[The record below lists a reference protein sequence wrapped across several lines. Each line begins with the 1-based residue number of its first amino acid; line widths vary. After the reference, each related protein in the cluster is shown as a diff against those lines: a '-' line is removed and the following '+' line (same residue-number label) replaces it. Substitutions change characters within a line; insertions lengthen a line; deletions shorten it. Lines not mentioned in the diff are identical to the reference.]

1 MDLELKIPSTVVVH
15 LGAPTDSSA
24 QNVTIPFVDYIK
36 NVASSEIF
44 PTWPENALIAN
55 IYAQITFTLNRIFTE
70 HYRSQGY
77 PFDITNL
84 EAYDQAYVYGRDF
97 FENISQI
104 VDEIFNNYI
113 TREGNYNPIYARY
126 CNGTTSLCPGG
137 LSQWGSVD
145 LANQGYAPI
154 DILKYYYGDDI
165 TLVEDAEVADA
176 RESYPGQPLRLG
188 YNSLEVKGMQVRLN
202 RISKNYPSIPKIAF
216 PDGYFDV
223 ITEDAVKDFQRIF
236 NLTADGIIGKATWYK
251 IIRIYNA
258 VKKLSEL
265 DAEGISLAFIKEQY
279 TGTLRNG
286 DTGPGVEMI
295 QYYLRFI
302 GTFNDFIPA
311 VTTDG
316 VFGDATENSVRSFQ
330 QAYGLEQTG
339 VVNEETWNR
348 LYSTYFSIL
357 DGLPPDFKGE
367 NFVPF
372 GGTVLYRG
380 ASGDAVRTLQNNLA
394 EIATVYTDIP
404 KVSVTGYFGPETE
417 QAVIAYQKLFG
428 LAPRGTVG
436 PITWDSIASLYSDI
450 VNGNLK
456 SPGQFPGYVLSEE

>member
-154 DILKYYYGDDI
+154 DI
-165 TLVEDAEVADA
+165 
-176 RESYPGQPLRLG
+176 
-188 YNSLEVKGMQVRLN
+188 
-202 RISKNYPSIPKIAF
+202 
-216 PDGYFDV
+216 
-223 ITEDAVKDFQRIF
+223 
-236 NLTADGIIGKATWYK
+236 
-251 IIRIYNA
+251 
-258 VKKLSEL
+258 
-265 DAEGISLAFIKEQY
+265 
-279 TGTLRNG
+279 
-286 DTGPGVEMI
+286 
-295 QYYLRFI
+295 
-302 GTFNDFIPA
+302 
-311 VTTDG
+311 
-316 VFGDATENSVRSFQ
+316 
-330 QAYGLEQTG
+330 
-339 VVNEETWNR
+339 
-348 LYSTYFSIL
+348 
-357 DGLPPDFKGE
+357 
-367 NFVPF
+367 
-372 GGTVLYRG
+372 
-380 ASGDAVRTLQNNLA
+380 
-394 EIATVYTDIP
+394 
-404 KVSVTGYFGPETE
+404 
-417 QAVIAYQKLFG
+417 
-428 LAPRGTVG
+428 
-436 PITWDSIASLYSDI
+436 
-450 VNGNLK
+450 
-456 SPGQFPGYVLSEE
+456 